1 MANPRRP
8 QAGAFDR
15 VDYTALGIAA
25 ISTLVLIA
33 RPFANASKDV
43 FGLPICSPHMSH
55 LNLADPCVACCDLAA
70 ALLTV
75 SLTFVA
81 LRSPLT
87 KPSQARKASEG

>member
-1 MANPRRP
+1 MANPRKP

-25 ISTLVLIA
+25 ISTLMLIA
-33 RPFANASKDV
+33 RPFASASGDV
-43 FGLPICSPHMSH
+43 FGLPVCSTHMSH
-55 LNLADPCVACCDLAA
+55 LNLSNPCVVCCGLAA
-70 ALLTV
+70 AALVL

-87 KPSQARKASEG
+87 KVSRASRGA